1 VWNAECTIDVTFRT
15 VCVAGRV
22 AGSVGGS
29 VAGCVAVCGT
39 PSSSTIGVIFRT
51 VRFVLCVTDVF
62 AERVAEC
69 VAECVAGCVAGRVA
83 VWNTEGINHRRHIFH
98 RQVPLLELIRHPAC
112 SKALCVQAVC
122 SNFQRFA
129 TKDIKCSIPYD
140 SSAVL

>member
-1 VWNAECTIDVTFRT
+1 MWNAECTIDVTFRT

-69 VAECVAGCVAGRVA
+69 VAECVAGCVAGLVA
-83 VWNTEGINHRRHIFH
+83 VCGIPSVSIIGVTFFIGKYPSWN
-98 RQVPLLELIRHPAC
+98 
-112 SKALCVQAVC
+112 
-122 SNFQRFA
+122 
-129 TKDIKCSIPYD
+129 
-140 SSAVL
+140 